1 MIQIAAIVLALSMCV
16 PGTLLARVVFKAGE
30 IDSSKVEIGA
40 YAEVIYEKGE
50 RDPISGKWKK
60 QAAVRGY
67 IKAVDAD
74 ILTVGRGFWKE
85 QIAFE
90 RIQKLTIAD
99 SDHEMDQL
107 GRRTGM
113 HSGARGVL
121 KLASGTVGGLVLAS
135 AGAGLGLINGDS
147 CGNGE
152 SLCIDG
158 EAALGAII
166 GYVLGVSAGVSAV
179 DPHDQF
185 ISALGGTLIG
195 GATGIVMTTSE
206 EKLWPSI
213 LIGPVIGATIMSE
226 LTRKPPEAR
235 RFSVGLAPNSDG
247 RLSAIATFRF

>member
-1 MIQIAAIVLALSMCV
+1 MLRIIAIVCMLSAGM
-16 PGTLLARVVFKAGE
+16 PGTLLAREVFKAGE
-30 IDSSKVEIGA
+30 IDSSKVEIGV
-40 YAEVIYEKGE
+40 YAEVIYGKGE
-50 RDPISGKWKK
+50 RDPVSGKWKK
-60 QAAVRGY
+60 QEAVRGY
-67 IKAVDAD
+67 IKAVDAET
-74 ILTVGRGFWKE
+74 LTIGRGFWKE
-85 QIAFE
+85 RIAFE

-113 HSGARGVL
+113 RSGDRKVL
-121 KLASGTVGGLVLAS
+121 KLACGAFGGIVLAS
-135 AGAGLGLINGDS
+135 AGTGLGLINGNS
-147 CGNGE
+147 CENAE
-152 SLCIDG
+152 SLCVDG

-195 GATGIVMTTSE
+195 GATGIALTSTKE
-206 EKLWPSI
+206 ELWPSV
-213 LIGPVIGATIMSE
+213 LICPFIGATIMSE

-247 RLSAIATFRF
+247 RFSAIATLRF

>member
-1 MIQIAAIVLALSMCV
+1 MVRIVTIILVLFMPETILAGMVL
-16 PGTLLARVVFKAGE
+16 GAGE

-40 YAEVIYEKGE
+40 YAEIIYGKGV
-50 RDPISGKWKK
+50 RDPISGEWERLDT
-60 QAAVRGY
+60 ARGY
-67 IKAVDAD
+67 IKAVDRES
-74 ILTVGRGFWKE
+74 LTIGRGLWKE

-90 RIQKLTIAD
+90 RIQKLTIAG
-99 SDHEMDQL
+99 SDHQMDQL
-107 GRRTGM
+107 GRTTGM
-113 HSGARGVL
+113 RSGDRKVL

-135 AGAGLGLINGDS
+135 AGAGVGLINGDS
-147 CGNGE
+147 CENAE

-213 LIGPVIGATIMSE
+213 LICPIIGATIMSE
-226 LTRKPPEAR
+226 LTRKPPGAS
-235 RFSVGLAPNSDG
+235 RFSMGLAPNSDG
-247 RLSAIATFRF
+247 KLSAIATLRF